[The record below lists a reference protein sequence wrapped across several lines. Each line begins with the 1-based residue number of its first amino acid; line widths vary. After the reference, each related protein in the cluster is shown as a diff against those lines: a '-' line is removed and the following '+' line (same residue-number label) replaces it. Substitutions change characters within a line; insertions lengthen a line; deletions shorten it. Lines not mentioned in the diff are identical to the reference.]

1 MYHMSCLSVHSI
13 MYVSL
18 VLLCLYTLLFAFVYV
33 LVCTECYLCFT
44 GVHVGLLS
52 NVLYGDQQLITD
64 DLP

>member
-1 MYHMSCLSVHSI
+1 MYLMSCFSVHII

-18 VLLCLYTLLFAFVYV
+18 VLLCLYTLLFTCVYV
-33 LVCTECYLCFT
+33 LVCIECYLCFT

-52 NVLYGDQQLITD
+52 HVLHGDQQLKTH